1 MVSISPGLVS
11 ALSIG
16 IRGKDFIVVGSSK
29 RELYGSLIVSEKGSL
44 IRVFDDRVIT
54 CFSGHVP
61 DIQYVF
67 REIEWF
73 LRTEQLKRD
82 RELSIVEIA
91 RFIGLLLFS
100 YKLFPN
106 IAFGIVGGIEIDN
119 KTKLFDLDP
128 LGSVLEDNYVASGI
142 SAEVAYGLL
151 EKEYKP
157 DITFDEGKELVIRTL
172 KSVAKRDVLIGRYAD
187 IAYVRIVDNKRESG
201 IAVIKLL

>member
-1 MVSISPGLVS
+1 MASMSPGLIS

-29 RELYGSLIVSEKGSL
+29 RELYGLLIMSEKGSL
-44 IRVFDDRVIT
+44 IKIFNDRIIT

-61 DIQYVF
+61 DIQYIF

-73 LRTEQLKRD
+73 LRTEQLKRE
-82 RELSIVEIA
+82 RLLSVVEVA
-91 RFIGLLLFS
+91 RFVGSLLFS
-100 YKLFPN
+100 YKNFPN
-106 IAFGIVGGIEIDN
+106 IAYGIVGGIEIDN

-128 LGSVLEDNYVASGI
+128 LGSVLEDDYIASGI

-157 DITFDEGKELVIRTL
+157 DITFDEGKKLIVRTL
-172 KSVAKRDVLIGRYAD
+172 KSVARRNVLIGRYAD
-187 IAYVRIVDNKRESG
+187 VAYVRMVDGKKESG
-201 IAVIKLL
+201 IEVVKLL

>member
-16 IRGKDFIVVGSSK
+16 IRGKDFIIVGSSK

-44 IRVFDDRVIT
+44 IRVFDNRVIT

-61 DIQYVF
+61 DIQYIF

-106 IAFGIVGGIEIDN
+106 IAFGIVGGIEVDN

-187 IAYVRIVDNKRESG
+187 IAYVRIVDNKRESR

>member
-1 MVSISPGLVS
+1 MSISPGLVS

>member
-1 MVSISPGLVS
+1 VSISPGLVS